1 MMITTITLP
10 ASRQRPRAVASCV
23 AALTLVLAAAA
34 ATAQVPAAADDAAFS
49 AIAAPTGLVITD
61 TQVGSGDEALGG
73 STVQVH
79 YTGWLLDRNAPSMHG
94 RKFDS
99 SIGKEPISFT
109 LGVGRVIKGWDQG
122 LVGMKAGGKRTLI
135 IPSELAY
142 GKRGAGTRIPPDAAL
157 IFDVELVSTK

>member
-1 MMITTITLP
+1 MMTTKMRYP
-10 ASRQRPRAVASCV
+10 AARQRPS
-23 AALTLVLAAAA
+23 ALTSFVLALTMALAAAA
-34 ATAQVPAAADDAAFS
+34 ATAQVPAAADDATSS
-49 AIAAPTGLVITD
+49 ANAAPTGLVVTD

-79 YTGWLLDRNAPSMHG
+79 YTGWLLDRSAPSMHG

-99 SIGKEPISFT
+99 SIGKAPISFT

-142 GKRGAGTRIPPDAAL
+142 GKRGAGARIPPDAAL